1 MTSINVNSRPS
12 SFGESLLS
20 ELHDLKH
27 SASSYKNTNKT
38 EQKKSGSPSFLDHL
52 ENGIKSVNES
62 QKLSD
67 KAATDLATGK
77 KQNIHETM
85 LAASQ
90 AEITFNLMV
99 QVRNKAL
106 EAYQEVMRMPV

>member
-1 MTSINVNSRPS
+1 MNQSSGLNEKASQSKKPS
-12 SFGESLLS
+12 G
-20 ELHDLKH
+20 
-27 SASSYKNTNKT
+27 
-38 EQKKSGSPSFLDHL
+38 PSFMDHV
-52 ENGIKSVNES
+52 ENSIKAVNDH
-62 QKLSD
+62 QKLAD

-85 LAASQ
+85 LTASQ

-99 QVRNKAL
+99 QMRNKAL

>member
-1 MTSINVNSRPS
+1 MQSIHSNGRA

-20 ELHDLKH
+20 ELHDFKQSSH
-27 SASSYKNTNKT
+27 SVAAKP
-38 EQKKSGSPSFLDHL
+38 KSDQNDTQSPSFLDHL
-52 ENGIKSVNES
+52 ESGIKEVNES
-62 QKLSD
+62 QKLAD
-67 KAATDLATGK
+67 KASTDLATGK

-90 AEITFNLMV
+90 AEINFNLMV
-99 QVRNKAL
+99 QMRNKAL